1 MNVLGFMN
9 GWSKNRVLLVS
20 AMTAGMIGV
29 VRFLTGPE
37 LALSAFYL
45 FPVAMAAWAGGRR
58 EGIFISFLCAF
69 SWLLADVGMVSR
81 FSSPYIPYINEG
93 LRLIVFLFVAH
104 ILSSMRHMTETHRKN
119 ARTDALTGI
128 PNRLSFMEYTAM
140 EILKSKRCQD
150 RPISMIFLDVDNFKT
165 VNDTWGHREGDLL
178 LVHVAATLTT
188 SIRVTDFAAR
198 LGGDEFG
205 IVLWRSDPS
214 AAYQV
219 AEKIKEQLLNLVKRK
234 GWPVTFSLGL
244 VTYETAPDQVAEM
257 VNMADKMMYQAKKSG
272 KNTIR
277 HLTINAGTDS
287 PPSNVTLF
295 VKGRSAE
302 RRSRISDL

>member
-1 MNVLGFMN
+1 MDVMNVMN
-9 GWSKNRVLLVS
+9 GWSKRKVLLVCTL
-20 AMTAGMIGV
+20 AVLLIGV
-29 VRFLTGPE
+29 LRYLTGPE
-37 LALSAFYL
+37 LALSVFYML
-45 FPVAMAAWAGGRR
+45 PVTLAAWAGGKR
-58 EGIFISFLCAF
+58 EGIFIACISAL
-69 SWLLADVGMVSR
+69 SWLMADLQMVSR
-81 FSSPYIPYINEG
+81 FSNPYIPFVNE
-93 LRLIVFLFVAH
+93 LCRLAVFLFVAH

-128 PNRLSFMEYTAM
+128 PNRLAFMEYAAM
-140 EILKSKRCQD
+140 EILKSKRCQE

-188 SIRVTDFAAR
+188 SIRMTDFAAR

-277 HLTINAGTDS
+277 HLTINAGNDNPS
-287 PPSNVTLF
+287 SNVTLF
-295 VKGRSAE
+295 VKARTAE